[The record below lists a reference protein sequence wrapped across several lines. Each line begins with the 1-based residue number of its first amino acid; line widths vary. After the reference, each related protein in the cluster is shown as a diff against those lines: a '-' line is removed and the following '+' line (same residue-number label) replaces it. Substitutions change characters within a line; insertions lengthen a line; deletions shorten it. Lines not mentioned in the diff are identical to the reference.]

1 MKNLGTYT
9 LIILGLAFLSSCGN
23 ANKTAS
29 QQQAEVKPEN
39 MKCYQAIDGADT
51 AHLSVGSVK
60 DKVMGDLSFNFKEK
74 QNTSGTIE
82 GSYHGDTLFV
92 DYSYKINGT
101 NFKNPLVFLKEDSTF
116 YQGYGTIITYL
127 GRTSFD
133 KKVPIDFTK
142 GFVFKQTDCK

>member
-1 MKNLGTYT
+1 MKNLLSYT
-9 LIILGLAFLSSCGN
+9 LTVLGFAFLSSCGN
-23 ANKTAS
+23 SSKTAN
-29 QQQAEVKPEN
+29 QQQVGVKPKN

-60 DKVMGDLSFNFKEK
+60 DKVMGELSFNFKEK

-92 DYSYKINGT
+92 DYSYKINGA

-116 YQGYGTIITYL
+116 YQGYGIIITYL

-133 KKVPIDFTK
+133 QKVPIDFTK
-142 GFVFKQTDCK
+142 GFVFKQTYCK

>member
-1 MKNLGTYT
+1 MKNLLAYPV
-9 LIILGLAFLSSCGN
+9 IISAFALLASCGN
-23 ANKTAS
+23 TNKTAN

-51 AHLSVGSVK
+51 ARLKLGTVK
-60 DKVMGDLSFNFKEK
+60 DKVMGELSFNFKEK
-74 QNTSGTIE
+74 QNTSGIIE

-92 DYSYKINGT
+92 DYSYKINGS

-142 GFVFKQTDCK
+142 GFVFKPADCK

>member
-1 MKNLGTYT
+1 MKNL
-9 LIILGLAFLSSCGN
+9 LAFPVIISAFALLSSCGN
-23 ANKTAS
+23 TTKTAN
-29 QQQAEVKPEN
+29 QQQAEVKPAN

-60 DKVMGDLSFNFKEK
+60 DKVMGELSFNFKEK
-74 QNTSGTIE
+74 QNNNGTIE

-133 KKVPIDFTK
+133 KKAPIDFTK

>member
-1 MKNLGTYT
+1 MKNSLSYT
-9 LIILGLAFLSSCGN
+9 LAILAFAALSSCGN
-23 ANKTAS
+23 GSKTKS
-29 QQQAEVKPEN
+29 QQQVEVKSEN

-51 AHLSVGSVK
+51 AHLKVGTVK
-60 DKVMGDLSFNFKEK
+60 DKVMGELSFNFKEK
-74 QNTSGTIE
+74 QNTNGTIE

-133 KKVPIDFTK
+133 KNVPIDFTK